1 MDNATLVEPVVEDG
15 KRLIKALDISGLGV
29 KAAFWLYLEES
40 EEWRLYIATP
50 LVKEYGPRVVK
61 EYGPREVYSRVLKVL
76 KESKISS
83 IDLSEISVIDTA
95 DGLVTVLSL
104 AFNTGPGITD
114 IKFAGN
120 AVNGVYVRAAHIY
133 RMNVG

>member
-50 LVKEYGPRVVK
+50 LVK

-114 IKFAGN
+114 IKFA
-120 AVNGVYVRAAHIY
+120 
-133 RMNVG
+133 

>member
-50 LVKEYGPRVVK
+50 LVK

-120 AVNGVYVRAAHIY
+120 TVNGVYVRAAHIY
-133 RMNVG
+133 RMNVR

>member
-1 MDNATLVEPVVEDG
+1 MDNATLVGPDVEAG
-15 KRLIKALDISGLGV
+15 KQLIRALDVAGLEV
-29 KAAFWLYLEES
+29 KAAFWFYREEA

-50 LVKEYGPRVVK
+50 WVKEH
-61 EYGPREVYSRVLKVL
+61 GPREVYSRVLRVL

-83 IDLSEISVIDTA
+83 IDLSEISVIDPT

-114 IKFAGN
+114 IKCVGN
-120 AVNGVYVRAAHIY
+120 TVNGIYIRAAHIY
-133 RMNVG
+133 RMNVR

>member
-1 MDNATLVEPVVEDG
+1 MDQGILVGPVIEAG
-15 KRLIKALDISGLGV
+15 KKLIEALDVSDFRV

-50 LVKEYGPRVVK
+50 LVK

-114 IKFAGN
+114 IKFA
-120 AVNGVYVRAAHIY
+120 
-133 RMNVG
+133 

>member
-1 MDNATLVEPVVEDG
+1 MDNATLVAPDVEAG
-15 KRLIKALDISGLGV
+15 KQLIPALDVACLDV

-50 LVKEYGPRVVK
+50 LVK

-120 AVNGVYVRAAHIY
+120 TVNGVYVRAAHIY
-133 RMNVG
+133 RMNMG

>member
-1 MDNATLVEPVVEDG
+1 MDNATLIEPVVEDG

-50 LVKEYGPRVVK
+50 LVK

-120 AVNGVYVRAAHIY
+120 TVNGVYVRAAHIY
-133 RMNVG
+133 RMNVR